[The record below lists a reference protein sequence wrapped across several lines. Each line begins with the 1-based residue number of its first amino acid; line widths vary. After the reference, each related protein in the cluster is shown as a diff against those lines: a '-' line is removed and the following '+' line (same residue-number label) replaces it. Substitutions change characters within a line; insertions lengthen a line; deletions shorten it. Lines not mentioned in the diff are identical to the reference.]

1 MSGTLQQ
8 DQKRNNS
15 LKSVVKTSG
24 RSLRTLG
31 SEVLVLIISAFVYAM
46 AFPGFM
52 IPEGWGFIAFFALIP
67 VFGVIRHTSWKHV
80 WWMGLLFGFVFYL
93 FFAYWLKSF
102 HALAIVLIPTIK
114 SLEMMLCFIALKAA
128 DSFFKRFGYF
138 VQAIV
143 WVAYA
148 YLSESWFAGF
158 SYGNIAYA
166 FYKYAPFVQIADI
179 TGIWGI
185 VFLAILPQAFLGR
198 YLSDWIRGNAI
209 AFSAY
214 ILRNF
219 VFVILYAVLMV
230 ATLIYGGVKVSEWR
244 NKESDRVWDVVTVQ
258 HNHDSWKG
266 GYMTYLHNF
275 NNLRRYTLE
284 ALSQTDPDIVIWSE
298 TAFVPSVAW
307 HTAYS
312 TEGSGY
318 EITAELVN
326 QFVSFGENLG
336 VPLLTGNPEG
346 VILDP
351 SLPPILEDGSTNR
364 MDYNTVILFDDGE
377 IKETYR
383 KQHLVPFTEHFPY
396 EEELPWLYNLLLAN
410 DYNWWLQGDES
421 VVFNSDGVKF
431 STPICFED
439 NFGYLS
445 AEFVAAGA
453 DVIVNMSNDN
463 WSKKTTAELQHA
475 AMGAFRSIET
485 RKSTIRGTNSGITCL
500 ITPEGTMH
508 DKMEPFTMGWNLYHV
523 PVYSHESNGNT
534 FYVDHINLF
543 AYLAVYSS
551 CVLLS
556 AGAVMKIV
564 IAVSR
569 KKNR

>member
-1 MSGTLQQ
+1 MKAVDRTA
-8 DQKRNNS
+8 
-15 LKSVVKTSG
+15 V

-31 SEVLVLIISAFVYAM
+31 SEVLVLLASAFIYSI

-52 IPEGWGFIAFFALIP
+52 VPDGLGFVAFFALIP
-67 VFGVIRHTSWKHV
+67 VFAVIRHTSWKHV
-80 WWMGLLFGFVFYL
+80 WWFGFVFDFTFFL
-93 FFAYWLKSF
+93 FFTYWLKSF
-102 HALAIVLIPTIK
+102 HALAIVLIPVIK
-114 SLEMMLCFIALKAA
+114 GLEMMLCFVALKAA
-128 DSFFKRFGYF
+128 DSFFKRFGF
-138 VQAIV
+138 IVQAII

-166 FYKYAPFVQIADI
+166 FYRYTPFVQIADI

-185 VFLAILPQAFLGR
+185 VFLAVLPQPFLGR
-198 YLSDWIRGNAI
+198 YLCDMVRGTAPRFRSYIRKNA
-209 AFSAY
+209 
-214 ILRNF
+214 
-219 VFVILYAVLMV
+219 VFVALYAVLL
-230 ATLIYGGVKVSEWR
+230 AADLIYGGVKTHEWR
-244 NKESDRVWDVVTVQ
+244 VKEPDRVWDVVAVQ

-284 ALSQTDPDIVIWSE
+284 ALAETDPDIVIWSE

-307 HTAYS
+307 HTKYS

-318 EITAELVN
+318 EVTAALVDD
-326 QFVSFGENLG
+326 FVSFGENLD

-346 VILDP
+346 VIYDET
-351 SLPPILEDGSTNR
+351 LPPILPDGTTNR

-410 DYNWWLQGDES
+410 DYNWWLQGNEP
-421 VVFNSDGVKF
+421 VVFSSDGVKF

-445 AEFVAAGA
+445 AGFVKSGA

-463 WSKKTTAELQHA
+463 WSKKVSAELQHA
-475 AMGAFRSIET
+475 AMGSFRSIET
-485 RKSTIRGTNSGITCL
+485 RKATVRGTNSGITCL

-508 DKMEPFTMGWNLYHV
+508 DEMEPFAMGWHLYHV
-523 PVYSHESNGNT
+523 PVYTHESNPDT
-534 FYVDHINLF
+534 FYVRHIDLF
-543 AYLAVYSS
+543 AYIAIYSS
-551 CVLLS
+551 EALL
-556 AGAVMKIV
+556 AIGAVLRI
-564 IAVSR
+564 IRAIRER
-569 KKNR
+569 KKGR

>member
-1 MSGTLQQ
+1 
-8 DQKRNNS
+8 
-15 LKSVVKTSG
+15 
-24 RSLRTLG
+24 
-31 SEVLVLIISAFVYAM
+31 M

-214 ILRNF
+214 ILRNI

-275 NNLRRYTLE
+275 NNLRRLTLE
-284 ALSQTDPDIVIWSE
+284 AMAQTDPDAVIWSE

-307 HTAYS
+307 HTGYTEKGSLYS
-312 TEGSGY
+312 D
-318 EITAELVN
+318 TARLVDD
-326 QFVSFGENLG
+326 FVSFGTSLG
-336 VPLLTGNPEG
+336 IPLVTGNPEG
-346 VILDP
+346 VLEDP
-351 SLPPILEDGSTNR
+351 SLPAYNDDGTWNR
-364 MDYNTVILFDDGE
+364 IDYNTVILFDDGE
-377 IKETYR
+377 IKGTYR

-396 EEELPWLYNLLLAN
+396 EEELPWLYSLLLAN
-410 DYNWWLQGDES
+410 DYQWWLQGS
-421 VVFNSDGVKF
+421 KPVVFESDGVRF

-439 NFGYLS
+439 TFGYLS
-445 AEFVAAGA
+445 AEFVANGA

-463 WSKKTTAELQHA
+463 WSKRVSAELQHA
-475 AMGAFRSIET
+475 AMASLRSVET
-485 RKSTIRGTNSGITCL
+485 RKATIRGTNSGITCL
-500 ITPEGTMH
+500 ITPDGTIH
-508 DKMEPFTMGWNLYHV
+508 EPMEPFAMGWHLYHV
-523 PVYSHESNGNT
+523 PIYSHASHADT
-534 FYVDHINLF
+534 FYVSHIDLF
-543 AYLAVYSS
+543 AHIAVYISYA
-551 CVLLS
+551 VL
-556 AGAVMKIV
+556 AIGAVLRI
-564 IAVSR
+564 IRAVKER
-569 KKNR
+569 KNER